1 MSDMVG
7 RRKVVGVVASNRAAW
22 WPVAG
27 CFGLVAACN
36 KNKHS
41 PIFLRA
47 PGSLLVCPRSSVLY
61 DVLCQCGHVGP
72 CILLIRTGRTA
83 VKTPLRN
90 FYEVDIYPT
99 ALFSKT
105 ALRSR

>member
-1 MSDMVG
+1 MSDKVG
-7 RRKVVGVVASNRAAW
+7 RRRVVASNRAAW

-47 PGSLLVCPRSSVLY
+47 PGSLLVCPRRSVLFMTCY
-61 DVLCQCGHVGP
+61 VSVAMWV
-72 CILLIRTGRTA
+72 R
-83 VKTPLRN
+83 V
-90 FYEVDIYPT
+90 
-99 ALFSKT
+99 FS
-105 ALRSR
+105 